1 MGFHIAPSVAYD
13 EAGKAGPVRSLL
25 DTPVSVPS
33 GDADALRNTSMRS
46 SSDISTA
53 TGIPIRDLGWS
64 LDPRYAANGYM
75 LRSNFPSEADRE
87 YRLFRWGASE
97 MLAREALEDLLSGSA
112 TTMTWFLTCAPDAG
126 AQNRQACSLGA
137 EPAGRGR

>member
-1 MGFHIAPSVAYD
+1 
-13 EAGKAGPVRSLL
+13 
-25 DTPVSVPS
+25 
-33 GDADALRNTSMRS
+33 MRS
-46 SSDISTA
+46 SSGISTA

-64 LDPRYAANGYM
+64 LDPRYAANGYI
-75 LRSNFPSEADRE
+75 LRSDFPSEADRK

-126 AQNRQACSLGA
+126 AQNRQACSLGVSPLA
-137 EPAGRGR
+137 VGDKRTDLLLDRCMNCKYIPK